1 MKVKKIVSILIIFSL
16 VLSMV
21 TLPKAYAAETADYKV
36 DLSNLTYSVGG
47 TEEEL
52 TKYTQDDFDKFL
64 SDYNSGNLPELYV
77 TEFLF
82 DGVSMV
88 KTYDLD
94 DFVEEGNDTEVETL
108 DITAINVNTT
118 GSVEFTGEITGGM
131 IAVDTNGRSGEVNL
145 ILNNVKIDTD
155 SKKTPAIYVYNKD
168 ITYTGCKVTIKTAT
182 GSKNYIEGGK
192 FKKVSLIG
200 SDELSNYSS
209 KYSGDSSNWYSSYTN
224 YYGVYT
230 SEQIKNI
237 LFAKVQADNEDLA
250 DGDPYYFYK
259 GAGAISSDI
268 DLYFE
273 GTGYLEVISKNKEG
287 IETKGNLT
295 FSGGT
300 GDYVVKAEDDC
311 LNTTTTSSSS
321 KSARNSLT
329 IDVNSLYAIVDA
341 GEDSDE
347 GDAID
352 SNGTLVINGGTIVAI
367 AHPGQDAGLDSV
379 SGTYINAGTV
389 LATGDMYDAIS
400 SESKQNYI
408 VLSFANKVET
418 DSLITLVNENDEAI
432 MSYKTD
438 RTFTNLIYS
447 SADLTDGTYNLYKGG
462 SVDGSE
468 NSGFYTEINN
478 YTKGTMQAYSTEG
491 MQGRMGGM
499 NGGMQRG
506 NMQQREMNEEFK
518 NEKIQNGNVQ
528 NGNNMGKRQMGEKS
542 FEDSANNRMKNGEKM
557 ENSSDNMNDDNRP
570 QIPNDDME
578 NTNISEMPE
587 IDFEN
592 GERPEMPSGEM
603 PNGMQENMNNENN
616 NTSAT
621 NTEFVVSGISNQF
634 SGITDYGE
642 STTQTSESTNNSDSK
657 ESSLNSVTEFI
668 KNNAVVVGISAV
680 AVIVVIG
687 IIVVVLKKERKH

>member
-36 DLSNLTYSVGG
+36 NLSNLTYSVGG
-47 TEEEL
+47 TEAEL

-499 NGGMQRG
+499 QRG
-506 NMQQREMNEEFK
+506 NMQQRDMNEEFK

-603 PNGMQENMNNENN
+603 PNGMPENMNNENN

-680 AVIVVIG
+680 AVIVVVG

>member
-36 DLSNLTYSVGG
+36 NLSNLTYSVGG

-680 AVIVVIG
+680 AVIVVVG

>member
-352 SNGTLVINGGTIVAI
+352 SNGTLVINGGIIVAI

-400 SESKQNYI
+400 SESKQNCI

-499 NGGMQRG
+499 NGG
-506 NMQQREMNEEFK
+506 NMQQRDMNEEFK

>member
-680 AVIVVIG
+680 AVIVVVG

>member
-21 TLPKAYAAETADYKV
+21 TLPKAYAAETAEYKV
-36 DLSNLTYSVGG
+36 NLSNLTYSVGG
-47 TEEEL
+47 TEAEL

-592 GERPEMPSGEM
+592 GERPEMPSG
-603 PNGMQENMNNENN
+603 MQENMNNETN

>member
-1 MKVKKIVSILIIFSL
+1 MRRKL
-16 VLSMV
+16 
-21 TLPKAYAAETADYKV
+21 AA
-36 DLSNLTYSVGG
+36 
-47 TEEEL
+47 
-52 TKYTQDDFDKFL
+52 FF
-64 SDYNSGNLPELYV
+64 
-77 TEFLF
+77 
-82 DGVSMV
+82 
-88 KTYDLD
+88 
-94 DFVEEGNDTEVETL
+94 
-108 DITAINVNTT
+108 
-118 GSVEFTGEITGGM
+118 
-131 IAVDTNGRSGEVNL
+131 
-145 ILNNVKIDTD
+145 
-155 SKKTPAIYVYNKD
+155 
-168 ITYTGCKVTIKTAT
+168 
-182 GSKNYIEGGK
+182 
-192 FKKVSLIG
+192 VSLILCTG
-200 SDELSNYSS
+200 FS
-209 KYSGDSSNWYSSYTN
+209 
-224 YYGVYT
+224 
-230 SEQIKNI
+230 
-237 LFAKVQADNEDLA
+237 FAQ
-250 DGDPYYFYK
+250 
-259 GAGAISSDI
+259 
-268 DLYFE
+268 
-273 GTGYLEVISKNKEG
+273 
-287 IETKGNLT
+287 
-295 FSGGT
+295 
-300 GDYVVKAEDDC
+300 
-311 LNTTTTSSSS
+311 
-321 KSARNSLT
+321 
-329 IDVNSLYAIVDA
+329 
-341 GEDSDE
+341 DSDE

-478 YTKGTMQAYSTEG
+478 YTKGTMQAYSTTG
-491 MQGRMGGM
+491 MQGRMGGMNGGM

-592 GERPEMPSGEM
+592 GERPEMPSG
-603 PNGMQENMNNENN
+603 MQENMNNETN

>member
-36 DLSNLTYSVGG
+36 NLSNLTYSVGG
-47 TEEEL
+47 TEAEL

-352 SNGTLVINGGTIVAI
+352 SNGTLVINGGIIVAI

>member
-603 PNGMQENMNNENN
+603 PNGMQENMNNETN

-680 AVIVVIG
+680 AVIVVVG